1 MFCDASRTSGLFSRW
16 RKTKPESADFQIG
29 FSAPLRLLREDGR
42 VDLELLLV
50 NRSDVPDRVGEARL
64 VLSELETNWRTSI
77 FTRQAR
83 CEVLQNRRPADKK
96 ARASVPAD
104 VLKPPHRS
112 SKDGERA
119 WGQVLHY
126 RDGHDI
132 GRTWDEGS
140 ICAPSTAPPRRCGSR
155 NHQFGIGNSD

>member
-1 MFCDASRTSGLFSRW
+1 MFCDASRTSGSFRRW

-29 FSAPLRLLREDGR
+29 SSAPRRLLWKDGR
-42 VDLELLLV
+42 VDLALLPV
-50 NRSDVPDRVGEARL
+50 NRSDVADRVGEARL
-64 VLSELETNWRTSI
+64 VLSELETNWRTAI

-83 CEVLQNRRPADKK
+83 CEVLQNRRSGDKK

-104 VLKPPHRS
+104 VRKLPHR
-112 SKDGERA
+112 KDGERA
-119 WGQVLHY
+119 SRQVLHD
-126 RDGHDI
+126 RDAYDI
-132 GRTWDEGS
+132 GRTWDEDS